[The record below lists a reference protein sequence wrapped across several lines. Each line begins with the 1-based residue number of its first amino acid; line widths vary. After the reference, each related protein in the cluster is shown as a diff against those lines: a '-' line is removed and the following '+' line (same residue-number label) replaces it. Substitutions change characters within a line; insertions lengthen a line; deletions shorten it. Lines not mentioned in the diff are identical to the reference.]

1 MSFRANLA
9 LIAMAVWNV
18 VVVKP
23 FYALLRLLPS
33 SWTRRPAGEG
43 DDGQPG

>member
-1 MSFRANLA
+1 MSFRGNLL
-9 LIAMAVWNV
+9 LIVFAVVNV

-23 FYALLRLLPS
+23 FYALLRLLGWPERS
-33 SWTRRPAGEG
+33 PGEG